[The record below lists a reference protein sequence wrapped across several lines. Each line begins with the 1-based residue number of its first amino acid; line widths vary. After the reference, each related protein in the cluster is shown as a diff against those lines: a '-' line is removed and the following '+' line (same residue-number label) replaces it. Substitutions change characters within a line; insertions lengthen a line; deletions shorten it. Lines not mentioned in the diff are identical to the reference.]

1 MRSPAPTRSM
11 KRESRRE
18 RAEREARAA
27 DEILLIER
35 LEQLGVRWPVKVH
48 ENRTVLVSFTDRSG
62 LRIHR
67 GFAYASDRTLGAV
80 IAFVSPGRRRSNRKR
95 AEAEVVSFPVENY
108 VRLGPRRRRRARIKP
123 EDRKLLNQLRELHA
137 RFNCEHFE
145 GKLSPVQFRISNRM
159 RTRLGELSVESRT
172 DDVVEIGISRRH
184 LRRDPWDEVR
194 HTVLHEMIHQW
205 QAESGMALDHGP
217 TFRAKAREIGVIP
230 LANRA
235 VNKLRPAS

>member
-1 MRSPAPTRSM
+1 M

-35 LEQLGVRWPVKVH
+35 LKQLGVRWPVKVH

-80 IAFVSPGRRRSNRKR
+80 IAFVSPGRRRSTSKR

-108 VRLGPRRRRRARIKP
+108 VRLEPRRRRRTRIRP
-123 EDRKLLNQLRELHA
+123 EDHKLLNELRELHA
-137 RFNCEHFE
+137 RFNYEHFE
-145 GKLSPVQFRISNRM
+145 SKLSPVQFRISNRM
-159 RTRLGELSVESRT
+159 RTRLGELSVDSRT
-172 DDVVEIGISRRH
+172 GDVIEISISRHH
-184 LRRDPWDEVR
+184 LQRDPWDEVQ
-194 HTVLHEMIHQW
+194 HTILHEMIHQW
-205 QAESGMALDHGP
+205 QAEAGMALDHGP
-217 TFRAKAREIGVIP
+217 TFRARAREIGVIP
-230 LANRA
+230 RANRA
-235 VNKLRPAS
+235 VPKLRPAS

>member
-1 MRSPAPTRSM
+1 MHSPAQPRFV
-11 KRESRRE
+11 KRESRRD

-80 IAFVSPGRRRSNRKR
+80 IAFVSPGRRRSTRKR
-95 AEAEVVSFPVENY
+95 SEAEVVSFPVENY
-108 VRLGPRRRRRARIKP
+108 VRLKPRRKRRARVRP
-123 EDRKLLNQLRELHA
+123 EDRKLLNELCELHA
-137 RFNCEHFE
+137 RFNDEHFE
-145 GKLSPVQFRISNRM
+145 GKLAPVQFRISNRM
-159 RTRLGELSVESRT
+159 RIRLGELSVDSRT
-172 DDVVEIGISRRH
+172 DEVIEISVSHRH
-184 LRRDPWDEVR
+184 LQRDPWDEVR

-205 QAESGMALDHGP
+205 QAENGMALDHGP
-217 TFRAKAREIGVIP
+217 TFRAKAGEIGVIP
-230 LANRA
+230 RANRA

>member
-1 MRSPAPTRSM
+1 M
-11 KRESRRE
+11 KRKSRRE
-18 RAEREARAA
+18 RAKQEARAA

-35 LEQLGVRWPVKVH
+35 LGQLGARWPVKVH
-48 ENRTVLVSFTDRSG
+48 ENRTVLVSFTEGNG

-80 IAFVSPGRRRSNRKR
+80 ITFVSPGRRRSTRKR

-108 VRLGPRRRRRARIKP
+108 VRLEPRRKRRARVRP
-123 EDRKLLNQLRELHA
+123 EDRKLVNELRELHA
-137 RFNCEHFE
+137 RFNDEHFE

-159 RTRLGELSVESRT
+159 RTRLGELSVDWRT
-172 DDVVEIGISRRH
+172 DEVVEICLSRRH

-205 QAESGMALDHGP
+205 QAESGMALDHGR
-217 TFRAKAREIGVIP
+217 TFRVKAREIGVIP
-230 LANRA
+230 RANRA
-235 VNKLRPAS
+235 ATKLRPAS

>member
-1 MRSPAPTRSM
+1 M

-80 IAFVSPGRRRSNRKR
+80 IAFVSPGRRRSTRKR
-95 AEAEVVSFPVENY
+95 AEAEVISFPVENY
-108 VRLGPRRRRRARIKP
+108 VRLEPRRRRRARIRP
-123 EDRKLLNQLRELHA
+123 ADRKLLNELRKLHA
-137 RFNCEHFE
+137 RFNHEHFE
-145 GKLSPVQFRISNRM
+145 SKLSPVQFRISNRM
-159 RTRLGELSVESRT
+159 RTRLGELSVDSRT
-172 DDVVEIGISRRH
+172 GDVIEISLSRHH
-184 LRRDPWDEVR
+184 LNRDPWDEVR
-194 HTVLHEMIHQW
+194 HTILHEMIHQW
-205 QAESGMALDHGP
+205 QAEAGMALDHGP
-217 TFRAKAREIGVIP
+217 AFRAKARETGVIP
-230 LANRA
+230 RANRA
-235 VNKLRPAS
+235 ASKLRPAS

>member
-1 MRSPAPTRSM
+1 M

-35 LEQLGVRWPVKVH
+35 LGQLGVRWPVKVH

-67 GFAYASDRTLGAV
+67 GFAYASDFTLGAV
-80 IAFVSPGRRRSNRKR
+80 IAFVSPGRRRSTRKR
-95 AEAEVVSFPVENY
+95 AEAEVVSFPVEKY
-108 VRLGPRRRRRARIKP
+108 VRPEPRRKQRARMRP
-123 EDRKLLNQLRELHA
+123 EDRKLLNDLRELHA
-137 RFNCEHFE
+137 RLNYEHFE

-159 RTRLGELSVESRT
+159 RTRLGELSVDPRT
-172 DDVVEIGISRRH
+172 GDVIEISLSRRH
-184 LRRDPWDEVR
+184 LRRDPWDDVR

-205 QAESGMALDHGP
+205 QAEGGLALDHGP
-217 TFRAKAREIGVIP
+217 TFRAKARETGVIP
-230 LANRA
+230 RANRP
-235 VNKLRPAS
+235 VSKLRPAG